1 MADVCDDY
9 IESIILNSLQK
20 TYSGQSRYAELDAL
34 RGIAAVA
41 VVLWH
46 FVCATYTITVPGTK
60 SFVLTLYFL
69 VHGRA
74 AVILFF
80 ILSGFVL
87 SLPFFREPRPGYG
100 GFVVRRICRIYLPYV
115 VLIACTILV
124 RTFVALEKIPD
135 LSDWF
140 NDYCGDPFSLK
151 TALEHLFL
159 IGNIHSYV
167 YNNPVWSLIHE
178 MRISLLFPLL
188 FLFVLR
194 VKPIFSILT
203 CFLLSEIA
211 LLNEVFGWETSNGW
225 ETGYFYTLQAASFFI
240 VGILLARHREHIVR
254 WFGSLK
260 KWKKIILLIVSC
272 ILFRFSMEIWLAN
285 KKLLLISD
293 YGSVIGACGL
303 MVMALGSMKAA
314 ALLKR
319 PFFKFF
325 GNISYSMY
333 LNHITMLY
341 LTIFLLYN
349 YLPIP
354 VILLVYLV
362 SVIIFSFV
370 TWKIIELPSI
380 ALGRVLSNRHGFP
393 IRKNSVLNNCS

>member
-1 MADVCDDY
+1 
-9 IESIILNSLQK
+9 LNSLQK

-34 RGIAAVA
+34 RGLAALS

-46 FVCATYTITVPGTK
+46 FFCATYTVPDPGTK
-60 SFVLTLYFL
+60 SFVMSLYFL

-115 VLIACTILV
+115 ALIAFTILV
-124 RTFVALEKIPD
+124 RTFIAVKKLPG

-159 IGNIHSYV
+159 IGNIHVMV

-178 MRISLLFPLL
+178 MRLSLVFPLL

-194 VKPIFSILT
+194 IKPIFSILA
-203 CFLLSEIA
+203 CFLLTEIA
-211 LLNEVFGWETSNGW
+211 LLNEVFGWEKSNGW
-225 ETGYFYTLQAASFFI
+225 ETGYFYTLQMTSFFI
-240 VGILLARHREHIVR
+240 VGILLARYKEPLVK
-254 WFGSLK
+254 WYGAMK
-260 KWKKIILLIVSC
+260 KWKKILLFIGSC
-272 ILFRFSMEIWLAN
+272 ILFRYSMEGWMIN
-285 KKLLLISD
+285 VKLLMVSD

-303 MVMALGSMKAA
+303 MVIALGSMKAA
-314 ALLKR
+314 ALLRK
-319 PFFKFF
+319 PLFKFF

-333 LNHITMLY
+333 LNQITMLY
-341 LTIFLLYN
+341 LVIFLLYGS
-349 YLPIP
+349 LPIP
-354 VILLVYLV
+354 VILLVYLT
-362 SVIIFSFV
+362 SVVVFSFV
-370 TWKIIELPSI
+370 TWKTIELPSI
-380 ALGRVLSNRHGFP
+380 ALGRVLSNRLRTH
-393 IRKNSVLNNCS
+393 KNT

>member
-1 MADVCDDY
+1 M
-9 IESIILNSLQK
+9 ESVQK
-20 TYSGQSRYAELDAL
+20 TYFGRSRYDELDAL
-34 RGIAAVA
+34 RGIAALS

-46 FVCATYTITVPGTK
+46 FVCATYTASDPGTK
-60 SFVLTLYFL
+60 SFVFSLYFL

-115 VLIACTILV
+115 LLIACTILV
-124 RTFVALEKIPD
+124 RTLVTIKKIPG
-135 LSDWF
+135 LSEWF

-159 IGNIHSYV
+159 IGNINVMV

-178 MRISLLFPLL
+178 MRISLIFPWL

-194 VKPIFSILT
+194 AKPIFSILT
-203 CFLLSEIA
+203 CLLLTGVA
-211 LLNEVFGWETSNGW
+211 LLNEVFGWETSKGW
-225 ETGYFYTLQAASFFI
+225 QTGYFYTLQVTSFFI
-240 VGILLARHREHIVR
+240 VGILLARYKDPAVR
-254 WFGSLK
+254 WYGSLK
-260 KWKKIILLIVSC
+260 KRKKIMLLIGSG
-272 ILFRFSMEIWLAN
+272 ILFRYSMELWLAN
-285 KKLLLISD
+285 MKLGLIWD

-303 MVMALGSMKAA
+303 MVMALGSVKAA
-314 ALLKR
+314 TLLRK
-319 PFFKFF
+319 PVFKFF

-341 LTIFLLYN
+341 LSFFLLYGIIP
-349 YLPIP
+349 LP
-354 VILLVYLV
+354 VILLAYMVLV
-362 SVIIFSFV
+362 VVFSSI
-370 TWKIIELPSI
+370 TWKTIELPSI
-380 ALGRVLSNRHGFP
+380 ALGRGLSDKLKRH
-393 IRKNSVLNNCS
+393 